1 MKRALEPGVD
11 GDEEESSILGTE
23 EDLDDVEL
31 EDEEEGEE
39 EFDDDEEEEETDYEE
54 DEDAEDDDGDYEE
67 LDDEE
72 FEERYNELVTENEA
86 LRKLVRELKNRPNDP
101 QTKALIV
108 ELLKSNH

>member
-1 MKRALEPGVD
+1 MKRALEPGVED
-11 GDEEESSILGTE
+11 DESSILGTE

-31 EDEEEGEE
+31 EDEEEAEEGEE
-39 EFDDDEEEEETDYEE
+39 FEEDEEEEETDYEE